1 MKEYDIENFI
11 CENQDFFIKQLKQ
24 IYGNHD
30 IKFIG
35 RQVFVGNRNR
45 LDLLYYYDDKTKE
58 GDNWYIS
65 RTFIIVEL
73 KKNSASSKDI
83 CQLSRYINDLSSK
96 VYTEKYLEDV
106 NEFNVYGLIVS
117 NGMDDDVKELECSNL
132 LNYISFMEFSYIFS
146 FSPISYSRDEKYI
159 EQMELDERIDN
170 LWKKK

>member
-45 LDLLYYYDDKTKE
+45 LDLLYYYDDRTKE
-58 GDNWYIS
+58 GDNWYIL
-65 RTFIIVEL
+65 RNFIIIEL
-73 KKNSASSKDI
+73 KKNAATSKDI

-96 VYTEKYLEDV
+96 VYTEKYLNGVD
-106 NEFNVYGLIVS
+106 EFNVYGLIVS

-132 LNYISFMEFSYIFS
+132 LNYISFMKYSYVFS
-146 FSPISYSRDEKYI
+146 FSPISYSTNKEYI
-159 EQMELDERIDN
+159 EQMQLDERIDN